1 MSFEAMMNIILIGIM
16 LICVYGIYKG
26 FKDA

>member
-1 MSFEAMMNIILIGIM
+1 MSFEAMMKIIFMVIM
-16 LICVYGIYKG
+16 LICVCDIYKG

>member
-1 MSFEAMMNIILIGIM
+1 MSFEAMMNIILIDIM

>member
-1 MSFEAMMNIILIGIM
+1 MSFEAMMNITLIDIM
-16 LICVYGIYKG
+16 LICVCGIYKG